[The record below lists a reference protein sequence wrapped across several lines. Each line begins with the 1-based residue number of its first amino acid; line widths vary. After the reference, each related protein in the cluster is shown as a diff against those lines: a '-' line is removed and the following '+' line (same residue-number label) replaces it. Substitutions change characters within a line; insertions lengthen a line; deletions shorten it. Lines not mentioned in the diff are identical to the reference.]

1 MLPKYQLG
9 ESPVEWKELLNLDIK
24 IGFFWREIA
33 NLYWSGTECQ
43 ERAEVLYI
51 DYVT

>member
-9 ESPVEWKELLNLDIK
+9 ESPIEWREFNLDIK

-43 ERAEVLYI
+43 ARAEVLDI
-51 DYVT
+51 DYVI